1 MVNLRENVLSLRIMY
16 SVSAMDDKNRQ
27 AVLTRALRSLEQ
39 YFDLIVFASYV
50 EEEDAGRSG
59 VTFSSWLR
67 NRPEIWK

>member
-1 MVNLRENVLSLRIMY
+1 MY

-59 VTFSSWLR
+59 VTFSSCLR